1 MSDMGMV
8 SNTFNYPIELFN
20 HAIYLCIYKKKETT
34 IYPRPIPCYYS
45 VSFYTRLLKN
55 KRPGYPSLLQ
65 CLISIIFYRFEF
77 YYK

>member
-8 SNTFNYPIELFN
+8 SNPFNYPMELFN

-34 IYPRPIPCYYS
+34 IYPRSIPCYYS
-45 VSFYTRLLKN
+45 VSFYTRLLKI
-55 KRPGYPSLLQ
+55 KDQDYPSLLQ